1 MRINKL
7 FSNYGICSRK
17 ETNKL
22 IEDKRVIVIDKPNE
36 GVSKARNDALD
47 IISGRYVYFL
57 DPDDFIDRG
66 WCEEMYLLACR
77 YDVDILIF
85 NFYSIVNGFKQ
96 KCLHNIPVIVRQL
109 PFQDTPGK
117 NPRPEKGA

>member
-1 MRINKL
+1 M
-7 FSNYGICSRK
+7 
-17 ETNKL
+17 
-22 IEDKRVIVIDKPNE
+22 
-36 GVSKARNDALD
+36 
-47 IISGRYVYFL
+47 

-96 KCLHNIPVIVRQL
+96 KCLHNIPVGLYDIEEFLITVERLPITPKLYKRKQL
-109 PFQDTPGK
+109 KTFGLMK
-117 NPRPEKGA
+117 ILK